1 MAYDKKNEGKRPNP
15 RESRDLYQYVDYHVF
30 DRDDSKI
37 GTLQCLWCDHTGEPA
52 FIGVKTGWL
61 LGKTHVVPAEDVQ
74 VSESSRKI
82 RLPYTKDKVKEAPSY
97 DAETEMDEAR
107 EWEIR
112 TYYGIS
118 HPKGGQPAAAPDTP
132 GIPPEHR
139 AVPEQATMKLSEEEL
154 KIGKRQVEA
163 GGIRLRKIVRT
174 ETINQPIELQ
184 REEIVIERVPGEQA
198 KAVQQKSFQEAEV
211 YIPLRREEAVV
222 EKKER
227 IREEVRVRK
236 KTRTD
241 KQQVSERVRRED
253 VEIEP
258 SGEAREDRTRSKP
271 AEEIREREDIPRSR
285 RRHEE

>member
-1 MAYDKKNEGKRPNP
+1 MAYDKRNEDKQESRQA
-15 RESRDLYQYVDYHVF
+15 SRDLGQYVDYEVI

-52 FIGVKTGWL
+52 FIGVKTGWIF
-61 LGKTHVVPAEDVQ
+61 GKTHVVPADAVQ
-74 VSESSRKI
+74 VCEGSARI
-82 RLPYTKDKVKEAPSY
+82 RLPYTKEKVKDAPAY

-118 HPKGGQPAAAPDTP
+118 QPKGRQPASTT
-132 GIPPEHR
+132 ESSHQQR
-139 AVPEQATMKLSEEEL
+139 ATPEQATIKLSEEEL
-154 KIGKRQVEA
+154 KVGKRQVEA
-163 GGIRLRKIVRT
+163 GGVRLRKIIRT

-198 KAVQQKSFQEAEV
+198 KAVQQKSFQEADIF
-211 YIPLRREEAVV
+211 IPLRREEAVI
-222 EKKER
+222 EKQEH

-236 KTRTD
+236 KKRTD

-258 SGEAREDRTRSKP
+258 SGEAREDRGRSNP
-271 AEEIREREDIPRSR
+271 AEEIREREDVPRSR
-285 RRHEE
+285 RRHE